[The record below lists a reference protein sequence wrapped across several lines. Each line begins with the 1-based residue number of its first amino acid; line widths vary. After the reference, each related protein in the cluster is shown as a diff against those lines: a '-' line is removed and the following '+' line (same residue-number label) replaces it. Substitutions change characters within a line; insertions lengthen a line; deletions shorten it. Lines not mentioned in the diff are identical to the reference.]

1 LEAINLNKDSTDS
14 LVDHVEHSIGGFG
27 GHAFRRATHVS
38 MAAIPYL
45 FYNNGEEISGY
56 FSLTPNQFVSFI
68 CITLMLMEAF
78 RLKSGIVIV
87 GQRSYESQQISALAW
102 GAFAVSLALL
112 TAPNH
117 GGEGLEAGAFGIPI
131 IFGLTFVDPVMGEI
145 KRKKRDM
152 KLAIIVG
159 LLVSY
164 TIWVGC
170 YYWIGTN
177 LMAAH
182 ILAPLT
188 VIGELPKTRLID
200 DNATMVFFPLTGAIL
215 LFPFL

>member
-1 LEAINLNKDSTDS
+1 
-14 LVDHVEHSIGGFG
+14 
-27 GHAFRRATHVS
+27 
-38 MAAIPYL
+38 
-45 FYNNGEEISGY
+45 
-56 FSLTPNQFVSFI
+56 
-68 CITLMLMEAF
+68 
-78 RLKSGIVIV
+78 
-87 GQRSYESQQISALAW
+87 
-102 GAFAVSLALL
+102 
-112 TAPNH
+112 
-117 GGEGLEAGAFGIPI
+117 
-131 IFGLTFVDPVMGEI
+131 MGEI

-177 LMAAH
+177 LMAAL